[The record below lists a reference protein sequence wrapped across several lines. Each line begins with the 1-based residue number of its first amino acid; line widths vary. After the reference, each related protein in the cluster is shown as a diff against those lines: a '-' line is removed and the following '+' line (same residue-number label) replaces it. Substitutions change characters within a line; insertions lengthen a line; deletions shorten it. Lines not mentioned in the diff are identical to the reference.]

1 VVRVTGIL
9 TAGRAIGARGRW
21 GAYPNEEK
29 GRFDVDNE
37 TQDQA
42 AMVEKISIAVSR
54 RRAFTMAAK
63 WGLGGAAFAGGLS
76 SSLAA
81 NPPEAAGGL
90 PKKSYKF
97 VFVNHV
103 TTNEFFT
110 PTIYGIQ
117 DACAFF
123 GCSYQWTG
131 SQNSVVSE
139 MVNAMQTAMAGKVDG
154 IAVSL
159 IDPTAFDAPT
169 ANALAAGI
177 PVIGYNADVAAGSPN
192 KRLSYVG
199 QPLYQSGY
207 NIATRWLKL
216 VPKGKHVM
224 LSIPTPGTLNL
235 QPRLDGYIAAIKDQ
249 GNPVTYDVVNS
260 GVDQATEISRIESY
274 YLSHKDVAG
283 LFGTGGGDTY
293 ACGFVSAKYGLAKKG
308 VIVAGYD
315 LYPQTLGYI
324 NTGDA
329 TFTTDQQ
336 PYLQG
341 FVPILQMYLYKLS
354 GGAVAP
360 ADTNTSLAYV
370 TKDNVALYLGKSRF
384 EGSTSAEPT

>member
-1 VVRVTGIL
+1 VNNDT
-9 TAGRAIGARGRW
+9 
-21 GAYPNEEK
+21 E
-29 GRFDVDNE
+29 
-37 TQDQA
+37 DQA
-42 AMVEKISIAVSR
+42 AIAQKISIEVSR
-54 RRAFTMAAK
+54 RKAFEMAAK
-63 WGLGGAAFAGGLS
+63 LGLGSAVFGGGLA

-81 NPPEAAGGL
+81 NPPEAGGGL
-90 PKKSYKF
+90 PKKTYKF

-139 MVNAMQTAMAGKVDG
+139 MVNAMQTAAAGKADG
-154 IAVSL
+154 IAVCL
-159 IDPTAFDAPT
+159 IDPTAFDTPT
-169 ANALAAGI
+169 ANALEAGI
-177 PVIGYNADVAAGSPN
+177 PVIGYNADVPTGSPN
-192 KRLSYVG
+192 KRLAYVG
-199 QPLYQSGY
+199 QPLFQSGY

-235 QPRLDGYIAAIKDQ
+235 QPRLDGYIKAIKDQ
-249 GNPVTYDVVNS
+249 GDPVTYDVVNS
-260 GVDQATEISRIESY
+260 GVDQSTELSRIESY

-324 NTGDA
+324 KSGDM

-341 FVPILQMYLYKLS
+341 FVPTLQMYLYKLS
-354 GGAVAP
+354 GGAVVP

-370 TKDNVALYLGKSRF
+370 TKDNVELYLGKSRF
-384 EGSTSAEPT
+384 EGSTNAEPA